1 VRSREP
7 VTAPE
12 AAARRSPGPVK
23 AHRPARAV
31 SVGNAR
37 TSVWAVVRA
46 TAAQAWAD
54 RVFGLAAE
62 AGFWALLSLT
72 PLLLVL
78 VAAVGYLTPLF
89 GAHLV
94 VELEK
99 DMLRGA
105 GHFMAP
111 AAVQQVLTPV
121 LTDVLQH
128 GRGGIIS
135 LSFPLAL
142 WTGSTAMNTYVN
154 TITISYGMR
163 HVRSAVRARLVAFGL
178 YLGALVA
185 GVAALPLLVTAP
197 RWIADVAPGPVLS
210 VLRPVVAIA
219 YWPVLVVVCT
229 GLLATLYHVAVPVR
243 GRWRRDLPGAIAA
256 MLMWLASSLLLRAYL
271 AFAIGHSPTYGALSA
286 PVAILLFLYVSALA
300 VLLGGE
306 LNAQIASCRPAPPS
320 RDMLSVPARRLD
332 ERGPARDGAP
342 HDDLVDLPRPLIV
355 PRNRK
360 NRLFRPGAGLCPGVP
375 FPLHTRVS
383 SHGRRASG
391 PGLRPPAHVYHQ
403 LLELR
408 PAAAPLGERAE
419 NALQD
424 LELLSERGELRL
436 QGLDALPLRFD
447 VGGDRVQFLSR
458 QGPGHRQPRHHG
470 HGGPGGKRAP
480 ETSQAL
486 HVRGHPAQLI
496 HELLHRAG
504 NAAGRLL
511 LVSHRSVLLPAG
523 AAARHPPRLAWAFT
537 CPEARRARLRR
548 PTAPCGGWA
557 SRPDLR

>member
-1 VRSREP
+1 MRSREP

-12 AAARRSPGPVK
+12 AAARRSPGPIK

-31 SVGNAR
+31 SVRNAR
-37 TSVWAVVRA
+37 TSAWAVVRA

-99 DMLRGA
+99 DMLHGA

-306 LNAQIASCRPAPPS
+306 LNAQIASCRAAPPS

-342 HDDLVDLPRPLIV
+342 HDQLVDLPRPLVGVDRLGVGEVACHAVLQQDAV
-355 PRNRK
+355 PPEH
-360 NRLFRPGAGLCPGVP
+360 LPG
-375 FPLHTRVS
+375 
-383 SHGRRASG
+383 
-391 PGLRPPAHVYHQ
+391 Q
-403 LLELR
+403 
-408 PAAAPLGERAE
+408 
-419 NALQD
+419 
-424 LELLSERGELRL
+424 
-436 QGLDALPLRFD
+436 
-447 VGGDRVQFLSR
+447 
-458 QGPGHRQPRHHG
+458 G
-470 HGGPGGKRAP
+470 HGFP
-480 ETSQAL
+480 
-486 HVRGHPAQLI
+486 H
-496 HELLHRAG
+496 
-504 NAAGRLL
+504 AAGR
-511 LVSHRSVLLPAG
+511 H
-523 AAARHPPRLAWAFT
+523 RLASAECSSRSTPASWS
-537 CPEARRARLRR
+537 
-548 PTAPCGGWA
+548 WA
-557 SRPDLR
+557 SRTTSARTEVRLPSMVARWSWTSWNPAMGRPDCSRSVA

>member
-23 AHRPARAV
+23 AHRPARAF
-31 SVGNAR
+31 SVRKAR
-37 TSVWAVVRA
+37 TSGWAVVRA

-111 AAVQQVLTPV
+111 AAVQHVLTPV

-286 PVAILLFLYVSALA
+286 PVAILLFLYFSALA

-306 LNAQIASCRPAPPS
+306 LNAQIACCRRAPPS
-320 RDMLSVPARRLD
+320 WDMLSVP
-332 ERGPARDGAP
+332 
-342 HDDLVDLPRPLIV
+342 
-355 PRNRK
+355 
-360 NRLFRPGAGLCPGVP
+360 
-375 FPLHTRVS
+375 
-383 SHGRRASG
+383 
-391 PGLRPPAHVYHQ
+391 
-403 LLELR
+403 
-408 PAAAPLGERAE
+408 PAA
-419 NALQD
+419 
-424 LELLSERGELRL
+424 
-436 QGLDALPLRFD
+436 
-447 VGGDRVQFLSR
+447 
-458 QGPGHRQPRHHG
+458 
-470 HGGPGGKRAP
+470 
-480 ETSQAL
+480 
-486 HVRGHPAQLI
+486 
-496 HELLHRAG
+496 
-504 NAAGRLL
+504 
-511 LVSHRSVLLPAG
+511 
-523 AAARHPPRLAWAFT
+523 
-537 CPEARRARLRR
+537 
-548 PTAPCGGWA
+548 
-557 SRPDLR
+557 